1 MTPIPATVV
10 NVDMLGD
17 QYLITVRVGREK
29 DADSFDKL
37 SFGDNKPD
45 LGWYHYGWLD
55 VIYRQNPGLKAG
67 ELFPLWAIELPGNRT
82 ED

>member
-29 DADSFDKL
+29 DSDSFDKL
-37 SFGDNKPD
+37 SFGENKPD

-55 VIYRQNPGLKAG
+55 LVYHQDPDLKLG
-67 ELFPLWAIELPGNRT
+67 QLFPLWVNQ
-82 ED
+82 